1 MSVNRVMEW
10 CRSLA
15 RMISPAKCCV
25 CGMVLPADEECIC
38 HKCNSELP
46 RTNLHLQPD
55 NRVEK
60 MFWGKVPIVRATSY
74 FYYHRGGDFRLIV
87 HRMKYSGH
95 KEYGQVLGR
104 IMATEL
110 KESGFFDGIDGLV
123 PVPLHPDKLKKR
135 GYNQSEWLAR
145 GVSQV
150 TGIPLMTDAVK
161 RSLYTE
167 TQTRKT
173 KVERW
178 ENVNGIFTLNTSV
191 DLSGKHLLII
201 DDVLTTGAT
210 TTACAD
216 AFQQVPD
223 IRISVLTLALAQ

>member
-1 MSVNRVMEW
+1 
-10 CRSLA
+10 
-15 RMISPAKCCV
+15 
-25 CGMVLPADEECIC
+25 MVLPADEECIC

-110 KESGFFDGIDGLV
+110 KESGFFDGIDSLV

-150 TGIPLMTDAVK
+150 TGIPMMTDAVK

>member
-1 MSVNRVMEW
+1 
-10 CRSLA
+10 
-15 RMISPAKCCV
+15 
-25 CGMVLPADEECIC
+25 
-38 HKCNSELP
+38 
-46 RTNLHLQPD
+46 
-55 NRVEK
+55 

-150 TGIPLMTDAVK
+150 TGIPMMTDAVK

>member
-1 MSVNRVMEW
+1 
-10 CRSLA
+10 
-15 RMISPAKCCV
+15 
-25 CGMVLPADEECIC
+25 MVLPADEECIC